1 MNVLFKAVTINMAN
15 TELKPVNK
23 VFATNGY
30 KISLPT
36 NFGITK
42 CLLMCVKF
50 MANLKFK
57 WNWQYLLGWVFS
69 SQEWSKRSQWTYKE
83 SLSWAMLSLNFK
95 PQMLLIDN
103 LLFENSNR
111 WNNFLCI
118 SMTHL
123 VLACYWFFGWFLWS
137 AEEESLSLNYFV
149 WSLVCLNVW
158 VLFLFPSFLL
168 VRHIVG

>member
-50 MANLKFK
+50 MANLEVK
-57 WNWQYLLGWVFS
+57 WN
-69 SQEWSKRSQWTYKE
+69 
-83 SLSWAMLSLNFK
+83 
-95 PQMLLIDN
+95 
-103 LLFENSNR
+103 
-111 WNNFLCI
+111 
-118 SMTHL
+118 
-123 VLACYWFFGWFLWS
+123 
-137 AEEESLSLNYFV
+137 
-149 WSLVCLNVW
+149 
-158 VLFLFPSFLL
+158 
-168 VRHIVG
+168 